1 MEENNDIQLENS
13 NNESNSTA
21 VTKPKS
27 WFTVIYK
34 KIPGLLSWGFTSKEC
49 FIMLVI
55 VFVGTP
61 TFLQMRNL
69 GFYQWIVHNG
79 GFKKESLAALGI
91 RPY

>member
-34 KIPGLLSWGFTSKEC
+34 KIPGLLSLGFTSK
-49 FIMLVI
+49 
-55 VFVGTP
+55 
-61 TFLQMRNL
+61 
-69 GFYQWIVHNG
+69 
-79 GFKKESLAALGI
+79 
-91 RPY
+91 